1 MGKVNTSIITPFSIV
16 DGDISRSAAISSST
30 MQHSYVRYSTQGI
43 AIGSTPTTKE
53 EIVHVASG
61 VGTVTG
67 FHAML
72 NACGSSSSMTVD
84 LKKNGTTMLSSVI
97 TLTNATGNRTEV
109 DATLASTAI
118 TTGDVLSV
126 SWTVSSST
134 GAQGPV
140 ARLSIIENTSPA

>member
-1 MGKVNTSIITPFSIV
+1 
-16 DGDISRSAAISSST
+16 
-30 MQHSYVRYSTQGI
+30 
-43 AIGSTPTTKE
+43 
-53 EIVHVASG
+53 
-61 VGTVTG
+61 
-67 FHAML
+67 
-72 NACGSSSSMTVD
+72 
-84 LKKNGTTMLSSVI
+84 MLSSVI